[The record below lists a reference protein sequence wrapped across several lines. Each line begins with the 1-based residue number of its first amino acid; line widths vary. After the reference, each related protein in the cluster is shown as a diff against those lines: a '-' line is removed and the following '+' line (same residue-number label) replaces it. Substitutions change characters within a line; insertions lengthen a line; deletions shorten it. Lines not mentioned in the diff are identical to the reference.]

1 MISHCMVCAWG
12 KGPGKCRVW
21 GESRTKE
28 MDMSALRIT
37 LACFAAMCAYSVL
50 LDMVSVRLSQEY
62 FTSGQV
68 SPVPTDSPTLMAVGW
83 GLHGGA
89 SGGVFLG
96 IALALVSTLGQKPPL
111 TMRELWPGLLC
122 YFAVMA
128 YVALAAGLGGWCGGR
143 ARVGGVRL
151 GGGWG
156 GVVAAGPQARFVAV
170 WCAHVG
176 ASVTGMVGAVVVCVW
191 AAQLR
196 AGRSGSVDRWLAGHW
211 MRQQF
216 GGVR

>member
-50 LDMVSVRLSQEY
+50 LDMVSVRLSKEY
-62 FTSGQV
+62 FTCGQV
-68 SPVPTDSPTLMAVGW
+68 PPVPTDDPTLMAVGW

-96 IALALVSTLGQKPPL
+96 IALALVSTLGKKPPL
-111 TMRELWPGLLC
+111 TMRELWPGLLS

-128 YVALAAGLGGWCGGR
+128 SVGLEAGLGGWYGATAGELGL
-143 ARVGGVRL
+143 GGV
-151 GGGWG
+151 WG
-156 GVVAAGPQARFVAV
+156 TVIAAEQQARFVAV

-196 AGRSGSVDRWLAGHW
+196 AGRSGSV
-211 MRQQF
+211 
-216 GGVR
+216 